1 MKTAKHISAVL
12 LFVATLL
19 SASCVKSY
27 PDGLTEQEYNSLRY
41 VNSFAKTIV
50 DQYYLWKAEVQE
62 DIDSWKVTDDPI
74 GKVNSIRYTE
84 DGALVDRWTRMTD
97 DYELF
102 MQKVDGNAKTLGL
115 NIALYWSDEAQ
126 TSICAVVNYVYPGS
140 PAEQAGLHRGD
151 VITFVNGR
159 QIPKDDYQNFISA
172 NLLNADSA
180 SLELRSG
187 LKVELEAVQMYCDP
201 LVHKAV
207 FDCAGTKVA
216 YLFYTSYTLDSR
228 DSLKKAFSEFKE
240 AGVSELILDL
250 RYNGGGYDAA
260 SRTLASL
267 IAPREVVENEKVFN
281 TEIYNENLS
290 EYFTNWSTF
299 DPDCLDA
306 NIDARKLYV
315 LMTGNTASA
324 SESTICGLSPYMEV
338 VKIGKQSSG
347 KFCGGYI
354 FEGSA
359 WYDEMKSML
368 TVSDWENGKK
378 YAANWGIYVMASRY
392 ADCNGN
398 TPCMPNGFT
407 PDVEVEDNPVQSI
420 PIGDPQEQMLHAALT
435 LAGYDFSQ
443 AASLSSAP
451 ALLGPSIEM
460 PLEFHSTG
468 ILLLN

>member
-1 MKTAKHISAVL
+1 
-12 LFVATLL
+12 
-19 SASCVKSY
+19 
-27 PDGLTEQEYNSLRY
+27 
-41 VNSFAKTIV
+41 
-50 DQYYLWKAEVQE
+50 
-62 DIDSWKVTDDPI
+62 
-74 GKVNSIRYTE
+74 
-84 DGALVDRWTRMTD
+84 
-97 DYELF
+97 
-102 MQKVDGNAKTLGL
+102 MQKVDGNAKKLGL

-240 AGVSELILDL
+240 AGVSDLILDL

-338 VKIGKQSSG
+338 VKIGKQSYG

-407 PDVEVEDNPVQSI
+407 PDVEVEDNPVQAI

-435 LAGYDFSQ
+435 LAGYDFHQ
-443 AASLSSAP
+443 TASLNSAP

-460 PLEFHSTG
+460 PLEFP
-468 ILLLN
+468 LLLK

>member
-1 MKTAKHISAVL
+1 M
-12 LFVATLL
+12 FVATLL

-27 PDGLTEQEYNSLRY
+27 PDGLSEQEYRSRRY
-41 VNSFAKTIV
+41 VNSFAKSIIE
-50 DQYYLWKAEVQE
+50 QYYLWKAEVQE

-84 DGALVDRWTRMTD
+84 DVALVDRWTRMTD

-102 MQKVDGNAKTLGL
+102 MQKVDGNAKTFGL
-115 NIALYWSDEAQ
+115 NVALYWSDEAQ

-228 DSLKKAFSEFKE
+228 DSLKKAFAEFKE

-338 VKIGKQSSG
+338 VKIGKQSYG

-407 PDVEVEDNPVQSI
+407 PDVEVEDNPVLTT

-435 LAGYDFSQ
+435 LAGYDFPQS
-443 AASLSSAP
+443 ASPSSAP

-460 PLEFHSTG
+460 LLEFP
-468 ILLLN
+468 LLLK

>member
-1 MKTAKHISAVL
+1 M
-12 LFVATLL
+12 FVATLL

-27 PDGLTEQEYNSLRY
+27 PDGLSEQEYRSRRY
-41 VNSFAKTIV
+41 VNSFAKSIIE
-50 DQYYLWKAEVQE
+50 QYYLWKAEVQE

-74 GKVNSIRYTE
+74 GKVNSIRYAE

-102 MQKVDGNAKTLGL
+102 MQKVDGNAKTFGL
-115 NIALYWSDEAQ
+115 NVALYWSDEAQ

-228 DSLKKAFSEFKE
+228 DSLKKAFAEFKE

-338 VKIGKQSSG
+338 VKIGKQSYG

-407 PDVEVEDNPVQSI
+407 PDVEVEDNPVLTT

-435 LAGYDFSQ
+435 LAGYDFPQS
-443 AASLSSAP
+443 ASPSSAP

-460 PLEFHSTG
+460 LLEFP
-468 ILLLN
+468 LLLK

>member
-1 MKTAKHISAVL
+1 M
-12 LFVATLL
+12 FVATLL

-27 PDGLTEQEYNSLRY
+27 PDGLSEQEYSSRRY
-41 VNSFAKTIV
+41 VNSFAKSIIE
-50 DQYYLWKAEVQE
+50 QYYLWKAEVQE

-74 GKVNSIRYTE
+74 GKVNSIRYAE

-102 MQKVDGNAKTLGL
+102 MQKVDGNAKTFGL
-115 NIALYWSDEAQ
+115 NVALYWSDEAQ

-228 DSLKKAFSEFKE
+228 DSLKKAFAEFKE

-338 VKIGKQSSG
+338 VKIGKQSYG

-407 PDVEVEDNPVQSI
+407 PDVEVEDNPVLTT

-435 LAGYDFSQ
+435 LAGYDFPQS
-443 AASLSSAP
+443 ASPSSAP

-460 PLEFHSTG
+460 LLEFP
-468 ILLLN
+468 LLLK

>member
-74 GKVNSIRYTE
+74 GKVNAIRYTE

-102 MQKVDGNAKTLGL
+102 MQKVDGNAKTFGL
-115 NIALYWSDEAQ
+115 NVALYWSDEAQ
-126 TSICAVVNYVYPGS
+126 TSICAVVTYVYPGS
-140 PAEQAGLHRGD
+140 PAEQAGLQRGD

-201 LVHKAV
+201 LVRREV
-207 FDCAGTKVA
+207 FDCGGTKVA

-260 SRTLASL
+260 NRTLASL
-267 IAPREVVENEKVFN
+267 IAPREDVEGEKVFN

-290 EYFTNWSTF
+290 EYFTTWTSF
-299 DPDCLDA
+299 DPACLDA

-324 SESTICGLSPYMEV
+324 SEATICGLSPYMEV
-338 VKIGKQSSG
+338 VKIGQQSYG

-354 FEGSA
+354 FEGSS
-359 WYDEMKSML
+359 WYDGMKSML

-407 PDVEVEDNPVQSI
+407 PDVEVEDNPVRTT

-435 LAGYDFSQ
+435 LAGYDFPQ
-443 AASLSSAP
+443 TASSSSAP

-460 PLEFHSTG
+460 PLEFP
-468 ILLLN
+468 LLLK